1 MVRGTPAGAGTREAE
16 PARSEEISMHIPTW
30 RLAMTGGALVI
41 FAVIGIGLV
50 AAASAPATPAPNI
63 VLAGG
68 TPGPAAPA
76 ETRQPGHE
84 RFKDG
89 HGAWGARL
97 LRLGRH
103 LVHAEATVT
112 DKDGNL
118 ITLAFDHGTVKTF
131 AGGTLTISEA
141 GGGSETV
148 TTDGATVVYVGRKDG
163 KLEDV
168 TGGDEVF
175 VQSRVDGG
183 TTLAKRILI
192 VPAPSS

>member
-1 MVRGTPAGAGTREAE
+1 MR
-16 PARSEEISMHIPTW
+16 IPTW
-30 RLAMTGGALVI
+30 RLALTGGALVI
-41 FAVIGIGLV
+41 FAVVGIGLV
-50 AAASAPATPAPNI
+50 AAASAPAASPSNVVTA
-63 VLAGG
+63 AA

-76 ETRQPGHE
+76 ETNHPGRE
-84 RFKDG
+84 RFKDR
-89 HGAWGARL
+89 GAWGARL

-112 DKDGNL
+112 DKGGNL

-148 TTDGATVVYVGRKDG
+148 TTDSTTVVHLRRKDG

-168 TGGDEVF
+168 TVGDEVF

-192 VPAPSS
+192 IPARSS

>member
-1 MVRGTPAGAGTREAE
+1 MR
-16 PARSEEISMHIPTW
+16 IPTW
-30 RLAMTGGALVI
+30 RLAMTGGALVV
-41 FAVIGIGLV
+41 FAVVGIGLV
-50 AAASAPATPAPNI
+50 AAASAPAA
-63 VLAGG
+63 
-68 TPGPAAPA
+68 PAADFAAAAATADPKA
-76 ETRQPGHE
+76 TDAHNRDSGE
-84 RFKDG
+84 RFKER
-89 HGAWGARL
+89 GAWGGRL

-118 ITLAFDHGTVKTF
+118 INLAFDHGTVKTF

-148 TTDGATVVYVGRKDG
+148 TTDSATVVYVGRKDA

-168 TGGDEVF
+168 TVGDEVF

-192 VPAPSS
+192 IPAPTS